1 MFFSGLLNQG
11 KDRNKRDTFFSAEA
25 ILGLTPEEWAAD
37 MGLRAGEEAAKLI
50 REGTTRAELLHWREA
65 RKERMM
71 VLLSGRIERET
82 LV

>member
-1 MFFSGLLNQG
+1 
-11 KDRNKRDTFFSAEA
+11 
-25 ILGLTPEEWAAD
+25 

-50 REGTTRAELLHWREA
+50 REGITRAELLHWREA

-71 VLLSGRIERET
+71 ELLSGRIERET